1 MAEKEKYVAY
11 VGTYTHGSSIGIHIY
26 DLDVRKGTMTERD
39 VVPVNNASYMTKSY
53 NGKYLYSI
61 TDEGVEVLKI
71 LPDGGLSPINT
82 VGIDGMRG
90 CYLST
95 DKSGRF
101 LYVGGYHDGK
111 VTVVHTHKDGRLG
124 SVMDG
129 VFHKSLGI
137 GTSANRNYQPH
148 VTCVIPSPYD
158 KYLCAVDNGID
169 QVRFYHVDDKKGEL
183 EYVDSLRCKLGS
195 GPRRMIFSKD
205 GRFAYINCELINE
218 ICVYS
223 YDPGDKAPSF
233 ELIQE
238 INCLRDTESIGAAT
252 CSMKLSPSGKYLYTS
267 ISGENTVAVYSVNQ
281 KTGMLTLLFCLPI
294 SGDYPK
300 DIDVFPGEK
309 TLVVLNHDS
318 NEMTFFKL
326 DYKNKTMMMKGR
338 PIEIETPNY
347 ILIDKVGESEEE

>member
-11 VGTYTHGSSIGIHIY
+11 VGTYTHGDSIGIHIY

-71 LPDGGLSPINT
+71 LPDGGLSPINK
-82 VGIDGMRG
+82 VSINGMRG

-137 GTSANRNYQPH
+137 GSYASRNFQPH
-148 VTCVIPSPYD
+148 VTCVIPSPDD

-169 QVRFYHVDDKKGEL
+169 QVKFYRVNEKTGKLEDVDT
-183 EYVDSLRCKLGS
+183 LRCKLES
-195 GPRRMIFSKD
+195 GPRILTFSRD
-205 GRFAYINCELINE
+205 GRFAYINNELTNQIS
-218 ICVYS
+218 VYS
-223 YDPGDKAPSF
+223 YDGSGKLPSF

-238 INCLRDTESIGAAT
+238 ISCLRDPESIGSAT

-267 ISGENTVAVYSVNQ
+267 VSGENTVAVFRLNQ
-281 KTGMLTLLFCLPI
+281 NTGMLTRLFCLPI

-300 DIDVFPGEK
+300 DMEVFPGEK
-309 TLVVLNHDS
+309 TMAVLNHDS
-318 NEMTFFKL
+318 NEITFFSL
-326 DYKNKTMMMKGR
+326 DYRNKKMLMKGR
-338 PIEIETPNY
+338 PLPIDTPNY
-347 ILIDKVGESEEE
+347 ILISKVEDSASL